1 MDYNQAALQMHEEHH
16 GKVAVQSKVKVENR
30 DDLSTAYTPGVAEP
44 CRRIHA
50 DPRDVYRYT
59 AKGNLV
65 AVVSDGTA
73 VLGLGDIGPLA
84 AMPVMEGKAILF
96 KEFADVDAFP
106 ICLDTKDVDEIVRT
120 VKAIA
125 PTFGGINLEDISAP
139 RCFEIESR
147 LRKELDIPVFHDDQ
161 HGTAIVV
168 SAGLLNALRL
178 VGKKMEDVNIVING
192 AGNIVLVDRAGAVSV
207 DEEWLNPAQRKMA
220 EITNRH
226 NERGSLADV
235 MKGKDV
241 FIGVSAPKIVT
252 AEMVSTMAKDAIV
265 FAMANPTPE
274 IMPEEAAKGGARV
287 IATGRSDY
295 PNQINNV
302 LVFPGIFRGALD
314 AQATDITEDMKL
326 SAARAIASIVSDDEL
341 KEDYIIPGAFDKR
354 VAPAVAKAVMDCA
367 KASGISKLG
376 K

>member
-1 MDYNQAALQMHEEHH
+1 MDYNQAALQMHEEHR
-16 GKVAVQSKVKVENR
+16 GKAAVQSKVKVENR

-192 AGNIVLVDRAGAVSV
+192 AGSAASPSPSSCCNSARATSC
-207 DEEWLNPAQRKMA
+207 WW
-220 EITNRH
+220 
-226 NERGSLADV
+226 
-235 MKGKDV
+235 
-241 FIGVSAPKIVT
+241 
-252 AEMVSTMAKDAIV
+252 
-265 FAMANPTPE
+265 
-274 IMPEEAAKGGARV
+274 
-287 IATGRSDY
+287 TGRA
-295 PNQINNV
+295 
-302 LVFPGIFRGALD
+302 R
-314 AQATDITEDMKL
+314 
-326 SAARAIASIVSDDEL
+326 SAWTRN
-341 KEDYIIPGAFDKR
+341 G
-354 VAPAVAKAVMDCA
+354 
-367 KASGISKLG
+367 
-376 K
+376 